1 MISRLRG
8 EIIHL
13 GLELAVI
20 DIGGIGLDVFATPTT
35 LSQLRVGEQAIL
47 ATTLVVREESL
58 TLFGF
63 SDDDERDVFLQL
75 QSVSGVGPKLAL
87 AILAVHTPDQLRAI
101 MANDDAKALQRV
113 PGIGKKSAS
122 RLILELGDKLGAP
135 HGPLAGDS
143 VSPAAAAPGSNALSA
158 DVINAL
164 VGLGWNEPTAAK
176 AVADIQGQMP
186 EETSLSVL
194 LRAALRQLGGHR
206 V

>member
-20 DIGGIGLDVFATPTT
+20 DIGGVGLDVFATPTT
-35 LSQLRVGEQAIL
+35 LSQLRVGETATL
-47 ATTLVVREESL
+47 STTLVVREESL

-63 SDDDERDVFLQL
+63 SDDDEREVFLKL
-75 QSVSGVGPKLAL
+75 QTVSGVGPKLAL
-87 AILAVHTPDQLRAI
+87 AILAVHTPNQLRSI
-101 MANDDAKALQRV
+101 MANEDAKALQRV

-122 RLILELGDKLGAP
+122 RLILELGDKLGTP
-135 HGPLAGDS
+135 IGVIPSEPDS
-143 VSPAAAAPGSNALSA
+143 VSAVSAHSVLAA

-164 VGLGWNEPTAAK
+164 VGLGWNEPTASK
-176 AVADIQGQMP
+176 AVADIQAQMP